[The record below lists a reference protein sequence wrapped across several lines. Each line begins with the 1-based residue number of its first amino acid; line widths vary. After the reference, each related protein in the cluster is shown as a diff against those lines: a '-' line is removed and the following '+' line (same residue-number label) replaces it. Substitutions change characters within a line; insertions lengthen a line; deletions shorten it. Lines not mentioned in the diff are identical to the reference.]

1 MILELKIPME
11 NINIHM
17 YVCTNFHEHS
27 YLDTE
32 DTHTRMI
39 TNSLFFLVF
48 CVYFST
54 SPSTVPSTQP
64 SKLHKMAYNL
74 PSKMMLYFMKCTHF
88 SHRYSYVSIL
98 YYTNFSYDL
107 IHSLILFD
115 HPFSKCGHL
124 NDTHCGPKI
133 YVNG

>member
-1 MILELKIPME
+1 MILELKFHVKNMGIY
-11 NINIHM
+11 M
-17 YVCTNFHEHS
+17 YACTKFQEHL
-27 YLDTE
+27 YLATE
-32 DTHTRMI
+32 DTHTRVI
-39 TNSLFFLVF
+39 TKLSIFLVF
-48 CVYFST
+48 LCIFHLSFKCAFH
-54 SPSTVPSTQP
+54 SPT
-64 SKLHKMAYNL
+64 KLHKMAYNL

-115 HPFSKCGHL
+115 HPYSKCGHL